1 MPIPHNTARLRNFL
15 VEASCSIAGGE
26 MEAGVEFLPPLPQ
39 ELPLPPL
46 LIRAVLPPHKIV

>member
-1 MPIPHNTARLRNFL
+1 
-15 VEASCSIAGGE
+15 

-46 LIRAVLPPHKIV
+46 LIRAVLDPGGSAASKGGGAS